1 MTRLAILAA
10 AIALAG
16 CGGQVSAK
24 PLNVCLQP
32 SDRIEVMRGC
42 DAVIQPTPELDPV
55 KSAALQASLGPVV
68 IGWIG
73 GDQGGTTGKVT
84 AQGAITPAITSRA
97 PALIAA
103 MAAYPNIEAVYA
115 ADEYGHCDTSACLYE
130 HAAAL
135 LTITQL
141 AHAAGKK
148 VIVSVLPGTLA
159 LYPDA
164 PMPGIEQ
171 IDGIALVMYP
181 SIPLQAD
188 FPGCNYPGN
197 KSISTAR
204 CSFDKL
210 ERMGWHGKRL
220 LAFQGFKLTTD
231 TDADLLANLLLQRE
245 LIDQAGAL
253 GIYAVASWGCHL
265 GAGELRREP
274 YLVPLCG
281 TQYEGLVTP

>member
-1 MTRLAILAA
+1 MIRLT
-10 AIALAG
+10 ALALAMALSG
-16 CGGQVSAK
+16 CSGQAK
-24 PLNVCLQP
+24 PLTVCLQP

-55 KSAALQASLGPVV
+55 KSAAQQAALGPVV

-84 AQGAITPAITSRA
+84 SQGAITPAITSRA

-130 HAAAL
+130 YAGAL

-148 VIVSVLPGTLA
+148 VILSVLPGTLA
-159 LYPDA
+159 MYPDA

-171 IDGIALVMYP
+171 IDGIALVIYP
-181 SIPLQAD
+181 SIP
-188 FPGCNYPGN
+188 FPAAFAGCNYPGN
-197 KSISTAR
+197 KLISTAK

-210 ERMGWHGKRL
+210 ERMGWNGKRL

-231 TDADLLANLLLQRE
+231 TDADLLANLNLQRE
-245 LIDQAGAL
+245 LIDQSSAL

-265 GAGELRREP
+265 GAGELAREP

-281 TQYEGLVTP
+281 TQYESLVTP